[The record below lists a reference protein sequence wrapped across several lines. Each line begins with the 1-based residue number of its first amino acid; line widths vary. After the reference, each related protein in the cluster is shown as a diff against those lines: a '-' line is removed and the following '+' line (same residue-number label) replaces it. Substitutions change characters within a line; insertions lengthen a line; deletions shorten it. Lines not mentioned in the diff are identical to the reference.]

1 MSKTVVLPNALEI
14 SFPDNATDAEM
25 SSSLAQYLLTG
36 APAQQV
42 EAEEAVEVE
51 RPEATGKFF
60 KSIGRGI
67 DQMQGAIGSGIDVIG
82 EATGI
87 EAIEKFGERQA
98 ARNEVQLLEKEVTDP
113 RLQLRDVENI
123 MVGKQSWVDYIQ
135 QSLGEVLPSMGFSLA
150 GAGAGAATGAAL
162 GLGIGSIPAS
172 LVGGALGA
180 FLPSALMGAG
190 EVQQTIKELD
200 PNAESPWA
208 ALGGGAIIGALDVA
222 ALSVPVLKSI
232 GKGIPKDSI
241 IKGLISNGVS
251 EKVAKGAVG
260 TAYKSISKA
269 VKQNFPAGRVGK
281 GLSLG
286 IQSAGA
292 EGLTER
298 LQELT
303 SIEIGEAVTDKEV
316 MNRAERLLEATVM
329 GVIAGAGF
337 GGGAGVITGKN
348 YDPADT
354 LLPEIERGADDEI
367 ILSGIDPED
376 YKWGGLEETLIDD
389 ADADSS
395 GQTFNFIPN
404 ENQRSITG
412 RTYVSN
418 DEQIALMEVGNDGYS
433 DKILYG
439 IVGYVNG
446 VPENIGK
453 LTLKQNEDGRVKGIQ
468 DLINIELKENVRGKG
483 IGEKIVNGL
492 LNYSIKPEGLSIRDI
507 NPNALPFWE
516 KLNLTLYDGSQGKE
530 KIKSR
535 QNNILGFIP
544 RRQEEIAP
552 VEPEQIKWNT
562 PIMVE
567 GYPDLDE
574 PYIFEQDKL
583 DKEQLD
589 RIRTD
594 QQRLKTA
601 INKAPALFMDTLIYG
616 DPNFSTINKPQ
627 TIKSFGDKFSV
638 KSIEER
644 VAIFDALIE
653 NGRIELVGK
662 NKWKYSDKSLN
673 NKQYKAVS
681 NKAKKNTIIFEK
693 PQSQSTSKT
702 SYRTT
707 IPAEVNGKKI
717 IIIEEVKQLGPEE
730 GTVVRYDIRG
740 QGSKG
745 GRKLIYKDKD
755 FRRFRT
761 TTAKDVT
768 EARAQ
773 ELSLFNTEIFNFMNQ
788 EHIGLFAEQS
798 LRADKRYPVG
808 TSVEESFQ
816 ILLLGKDLKNKNDK
830 PYKNYKDLIDD
841 IALREKDVEN
851 LIQDKAL
858 KQKERKE
865 RRRLRNPGID
875 RLIEAEIADIDNNIA
890 NTKQEIVDRK
900 LVIKGF
906 DSTNTIAQP
915 ATLKEIERTL
925 TARERQARILQI
937 RRTANQRK
945 IAGSFDA
952 DGTKKPGKAERDSK
966 HIVNPVDEDSPISE
980 EVKAGTSLINFW
992 SEWVQSGAQIASKFI
1007 DYRPFHKVAKTYD
1020 QLFRGM
1026 TAIATQLA
1034 GPYAQLNTRGNSD
1047 KKYNVH
1053 RALYAGML
1061 VNTKPVPSPDG
1072 KTYTITIPKYYSY
1085 ENYGVVRDAD
1095 GNIIEDDDA
1104 ITEFIENGGIIKDG
1118 DGNAIVDTEAYFQQA
1133 VDAAVGGKRRNA
1145 KMYNFKAGEPVTLT
1159 DPLEIDGIDSLYLAL
1174 DTMYDRV
1181 IQATVNQA
1189 GTYSVGGKRV
1199 FIGEKK
1205 WWDSLQERV
1214 DGIVKNADGTI
1225 TEINRP
1231 PNLNGDPVTSVAELL
1246 KAEAAKEQGEKL
1258 KAYLEDIAD
1267 AVANLESMRNQ
1278 GYFPSVREGN
1288 GHVRIF
1294 RYELNKDGKL
1304 QRKTAHREEIVESF
1318 GDRIRFG
1325 GDFQRTGKK
1334 YVSKHLADWREDH
1347 PEAKKNSAG
1356 NYIPEEGMHGIE
1368 FSRNDNII
1376 ENEYAMDINMPG
1388 LERILLTYDQV
1399 YNVSDRGGIT
1409 KNDPNEIKFNE
1420 GVDEFQTRIRN
1431 IFSQARR
1438 NKNNRSF
1445 KSHTNR
1451 RRGIPGFVTPENM
1464 DTYWSQAFG
1473 LYTAKVGRYVARL
1486 ETENDMRTEL
1496 EKLKNLTVSDPSKP
1510 LFGSTLFQVA
1520 KEQAEFLYSPQSAAS
1535 FFKSIAFNGFLGGNI
1550 SSLMVNLS
1558 QLNVAASFLFGAY
1571 GLKGR
1576 GAMLRGAKDA
1586 TILVSDIMF
1595 APASFIFFPL
1605 APKGKAKSDW
1615 TASEKAGEEQYK
1627 KWNKAGAIESREI
1640 FEVLVESQ
1648 RRGSFGKINT
1658 EAIAQN
1664 ADVTLNFIR
1673 QKVGINPTI
1682 ANPIGS
1688 VSNFLTTM
1696 YASGEMINRI
1706 ATTLAAARLV
1716 KKFGAGEM
1724 RNFAEGIPGQNM
1736 LLDAEINKNNP
1747 SEASFQE
1754 MVAAGETAS
1763 NATQFNLDPYN
1774 RPKFSRY
1781 FGGIPMQFLGFVT
1794 LMIEVYSN
1802 ALFGNYGKKEL
1813 NFINDAQKRRM
1824 LVALVGQQI
1833 MLGGLFAL
1841 PFADDMDDIVRLIS
1855 KKIPEMP
1862 ETSIYE
1868 ILYETLIDNA
1878 GLTPDVA
1885 TSILRGPLEGVGPI
1899 SVGKR
1904 IALSPFQNILN
1915 MRSDNILQVPFK
1927 LMGGPS
1933 ASFIEGWTTRIGG
1946 AAKEGRWDKVALYL
1960 PPTALTTNIANAYY
1974 NSMEGMRTGSGRQ
1987 LNDGLSGLDSLWAL
2001 IGFTPTT
2008 VSRTREEIARTKY
2021 MNGRMSSVRDKYV
2034 DVITRLQLAAR
2045 RETDPIKRQAYRDRV
2060 SKLINEVYKRDA
2072 GKEMEDKIDPTYSM
2086 IPSVGSRMKQALDPV
2101 TPGAITQPRQ
2111 IMLPRMLE
2119 LMGRERPS

>member
-1 MSKTVVLPNALEI
+1 M
-14 SFPDNATDAEM
+14 
-25 SSSLAQYLLTG
+25 
-36 APAQQV
+36 
-42 EAEEAVEVE
+42 
-51 RPEATGKFF
+51 
-60 KSIGRGI
+60 RG
-67 DQMQGAIGSGIDVIG
+67 
-82 EATGI
+82 E
-87 EAIEKFGERQA
+87 
-98 ARNEVQLLEKEVTDP
+98 
-113 RLQLRDVENI
+113 
-123 MVGKQSWVDYIQ
+123 
-135 QSLGEVLPSMGFSLA
+135 
-150 GAGAGAATGAAL
+150 
-162 GLGIGSIPAS
+162 
-172 LVGGALGA
+172 
-180 FLPSALMGAG
+180 
-190 EVQQTIKELD
+190 
-200 PNAESPWA
+200 
-208 ALGGGAIIGALDVA
+208 
-222 ALSVPVLKSI
+222 
-232 GKGIPKDSI
+232 
-241 IKGLISNGVS
+241 
-251 EKVAKGAVG
+251 
-260 TAYKSISKA
+260 
-269 VKQNFPAGRVGK
+269 
-281 GLSLG
+281 
-286 IQSAGA
+286 
-292 EGLTER
+292 
-298 LQELT
+298 
-303 SIEIGEAVTDKEV
+303 
-316 MNRAERLLEATVM
+316 
-329 GVIAGAGF
+329 
-337 GGGAGVITGKN
+337 
-348 YDPADT
+348 
-354 LLPEIERGADDEI
+354 
-367 ILSGIDPED
+367 
-376 YKWGGLEETLIDD
+376 
-389 ADADSS
+389 
-395 GQTFNFIPN
+395 
-404 ENQRSITG
+404 
-412 RTYVSN
+412 
-418 DEQIALMEVGNDGYS
+418 
-433 DKILYG
+433 
-439 IVGYVNG
+439 
-446 VPENIGK
+446 
-453 LTLKQNEDGRVKGIQ
+453 
-468 DLINIELKENVRGKG
+468 
-483 IGEKIVNGL
+483 
-492 LNYSIKPEGLSIRDI
+492 
-507 NPNALPFWE
+507 
-516 KLNLTLYDGSQGKE
+516 
-530 KIKSR
+530 
-535 QNNILGFIP
+535 
-544 RRQEEIAP
+544 
-552 VEPEQIKWNT
+552 
-562 PIMVE
+562 
-567 GYPDLDE
+567 
-574 PYIFEQDKL
+574 
-583 DKEQLD
+583 
-589 RIRTD
+589 
-594 QQRLKTA
+594 
-601 INKAPALFMDTLIYG
+601 
-616 DPNFSTINKPQ
+616 
-627 TIKSFGDKFSV
+627 
-638 KSIEER
+638 
-644 VAIFDALIE
+644 
-653 NGRIELVGK
+653 
-662 NKWKYSDKSLN
+662 
-673 NKQYKAVS
+673 
-681 NKAKKNTIIFEK
+681 
-693 PQSQSTSKT
+693 
-702 SYRTT
+702 
-707 IPAEVNGKKI
+707 
-717 IIIEEVKQLGPEE
+717 
-730 GTVVRYDIRG
+730 
-740 QGSKG
+740 GSKG
-745 GRKLIYKDKD
+745 GKKLIYKDRE
-755 FRRFRT
+755 FRRFKVGQSR
-761 TTAKDVT
+761 
-768 EARAQ
+768 EA
-773 ELSLFNTEIFNFMNQ
+773 ELNSFTPQIFAFMNQ
-788 EHIGLFAEQS
+788 EHIGVFAEQN
-798 LRADKRYPVG
+798 LRTDKRYPVG

-945 IAGSFDA
+945 IAGSVDA

-966 HIVNPVDEDSPISE
+966 HIADPATEDSPIPKQ
-980 EVKAGTSLINFW
+980 VKAGTSLINFW
-992 SEWVQSGAQIASKFI
+992 SEWVQSGGQIASKFI

-1047 KKYNVH
+1047 KRYNVH

-1145 KMYNFKAGEPVTLT
+1145 KMYNFKAGESVTLT

-1189 GTYSVGGKRV
+1189 GTYSVGRERV

-1205 WWDSLQERV
+1205 WWDSLQEQV
-1214 DGIVKNADGTI
+1214 DGVVKNADGTT
-1225 TEINRP
+1225 TEINIP
-1231 PNLNGDPVTSVAELL
+1231 LNLAGEPVTSVAELL
-1246 KAEAAKEQGEKL
+1246 KTQAEQTESEKL

-1294 RYELNKDGKL
+1294 RYELDKDGKL

-1368 FSRNDNII
+1368 FNRNDNII

-1486 ETENDMRTEL
+1486 DTENDMRTEL

-1824 LVALVGQQI
+1824 LVALVGQQV

-1927 LMGGPS
+1927 LIGGPS

>member
-25 SSSLAQYLLTG
+25 SASLAQYLLTG

-150 GAGAGAATGAAL
+150 GAGAGALA
-162 GLGIGSIPAS
+162 GSAILPVAGS
-172 LVGGALGA
+172 LIGGALGA

-367 ILSGIDPED
+367 ILSSPDPIAMMA
-376 YKWGGLEETLIDD
+376 EETLV
-389 ADADSS
+389 
-395 GQTFNFIPN
+395 
-404 ENQRSITG
+404 E
-412 RTYVSN
+412 
-418 DEQIALMEVGNDGYS
+418 
-433 DKILYG
+433 
-439 IVGYVNG
+439 
-446 VPENIGK
+446 
-453 LTLKQNEDGRVKGIQ
+453 
-468 DLINIELKENVRGKG
+468 
-483 IGEKIVNGL
+483 
-492 LNYSIKPEGLSIRDI
+492 
-507 NPNALPFWE
+507 
-516 KLNLTLYDGSQGKE
+516 
-530 KIKSR
+530 
-535 QNNILGFIP
+535 
-544 RRQEEIAP
+544 QEEIAP

-594 QQRLKTA
+594 QKRLTTA
-601 INKAPALFMDTLIYG
+601 INKVPALFMDTLIYG

-627 TIKSFGDKFSV
+627 TIKAFGDKFSV

-662 NKWKYSDKSLN
+662 NKWKYSDSSLN
-673 NKQYKAVS
+673 NKQYKAVA
-681 NKAKKNTIIFEK
+681 NKAKKNSVIYGEPQRTGNKTI
-693 PQSQSTSKT
+693 
-702 SYRTT
+702 
-707 IPAEVNGKKI
+707 IPAEINGKKVTI
-717 IIIEEVKQLGPEE
+717 TEERVNKVVQKDLFGNGREE
-730 GTVVRYDIRG
+730 KLVRYDVRG
-740 QGSKG
+740 EGSKG
-745 GRKLIYKDKD
+745 GKKLIYKDRE
-755 FRRFRT
+755 FRRFKAGQSR
-761 TTAKDVT
+761 
-768 EARAQ
+768 EA
-773 ELSLFNTEIFNFMNQ
+773 ELNSFTPQIFAFMNQ
-788 EHIGLFAEQS
+788 EHIGIFAEQN
-798 LRADKRYPVG
+798 LRTDKRYPVG

-945 IAGSFDA
+945 IAGSVDA

-1047 KKYNVH
+1047 KRYNVH

-1104 ITEFIENGGIIKDG
+1104 ITKFIEDGGIIKDG

-1145 KMYNFKAGEPVTLT
+1145 KMYNFKAGESVTLT

-1189 GTYSVGGKRV
+1189 GTYSIGRERV

-1205 WWDSLQERV
+1205 WWDSLQEQV
-1214 DGIVKNADGTI
+1214 DGVVKNADGTT
-1225 TEINRP
+1225 TEINIP
-1231 PNLNGDPVTSVAELL
+1231 LNLAGEPVTSVAELL
-1246 KAEAAKEQGEKL
+1246 KTQAEQTESEKL

-1294 RYELNKDGKL
+1294 RYELDKDGKL

-1368 FSRNDNII
+1368 FNRNDNII

-1409 KNDPNEIKFNE
+1409 KNDPNEIKFDE
-1420 GVDEFQTRIRN
+1420 GVDEFQKRIRN

-1627 KWNKAGAIESREI
+1627 KWNKAGAIENREI

-1824 LVALVGQQI
+1824 LVALVGQQV

-2034 DVITRLQLAAR
+2034 DVITRLHLAAR

-2060 SKLINEVYKRDA
+2060 SKLVNEVYKRDA

>member
-25 SSSLAQYLLTG
+25 SASLAQYLLTG

-150 GAGAGAATGAAL
+150 GAGAGALA
-162 GLGIGSIPAS
+162 GSAILPVAGS
-172 LVGGALGA
+172 LIGGALGA

-367 ILSGIDPED
+367 ILSSPDPIAMMA
-376 YKWGGLEETLIDD
+376 EETLV
-389 ADADSS
+389 
-395 GQTFNFIPN
+395 
-404 ENQRSITG
+404 E
-412 RTYVSN
+412 
-418 DEQIALMEVGNDGYS
+418 
-433 DKILYG
+433 
-439 IVGYVNG
+439 
-446 VPENIGK
+446 
-453 LTLKQNEDGRVKGIQ
+453 
-468 DLINIELKENVRGKG
+468 
-483 IGEKIVNGL
+483 
-492 LNYSIKPEGLSIRDI
+492 
-507 NPNALPFWE
+507 
-516 KLNLTLYDGSQGKE
+516 
-530 KIKSR
+530 
-535 QNNILGFIP
+535 
-544 RRQEEIAP
+544 QEEIAP

-594 QQRLKTA
+594 QKRLTTA
-601 INKAPALFMDTLIYG
+601 INKVPALFMDTLIYG

-627 TIKSFGDKFSV
+627 TIKAFGDKFSV

-662 NKWKYSDKSLN
+662 NKWKYSDSSLN
-673 NKQYKAVS
+673 NKQYKAVA
-681 NKAKKNTIIFEK
+681 NKAKKNSVIYGEPQRTGNKTI
-693 PQSQSTSKT
+693 
-702 SYRTT
+702 
-707 IPAEVNGKKI
+707 IPAEINGKKVTI
-717 IIIEEVKQLGPEE
+717 TEERVNKVVQKDLFGNGREE
-730 GTVVRYDIRG
+730 KLVRYDVRG
-740 QGSKG
+740 EGSKG
-745 GRKLIYKDKD
+745 GKKLIYKDRE
-755 FRRFRT
+755 FRRFKAGQSR
-761 TTAKDVT
+761 
-768 EARAQ
+768 EA
-773 ELSLFNTEIFNFMNQ
+773 ELNSFTPQIFAFMNQ
-788 EHIGLFAEQS
+788 EHIGIFAEQN
-798 LRADKRYPVG
+798 LRTDKRYPVG

-945 IAGSFDA
+945 IAGSVDA

-1047 KKYNVH
+1047 KRYNVH

-1104 ITEFIENGGIIKDG
+1104 ITKFIEDGGIIKDG

-1145 KMYNFKAGEPVTLT
+1145 KMYNFKAGESVTLT

-1189 GTYSVGGKRV
+1189 GTYSIGRERV

-1205 WWDSLQERV
+1205 WWDSLQEQV
-1214 DGIVKNADGTI
+1214 DGVVKNADGTT
-1225 TEINRP
+1225 TEINIP
-1231 PNLNGDPVTSVAELL
+1231 LNLAGEPVTSVAELL
-1246 KAEAAKEQGEKL
+1246 KTQAEQTESEKL

-1294 RYELNKDGKL
+1294 RYELDKDGKL

-1368 FSRNDNII
+1368 FNRNDNII

-1409 KNDPNEIKFNE
+1409 KNDPNEIKFDE
-1420 GVDEFQTRIRN
+1420 GVDEFQKRIRN

-1627 KWNKAGAIESREI
+1627 KWNKAGAIENREI

-1824 LVALVGQQI
+1824 LVALVGQQV

-1885 TSILRGPLEGVGPI
+1885 TSILRGPFEGVGPI

-2034 DVITRLQLAAR
+2034 DVITRLHLAAR
-2045 RETDPIKRQAYRDRV
+2045 RETDPIKRQAYRDRI
-2060 SKLINEVYKRDA
+2060 SKLVNEVYKRDA